1 MPGADG
7 ALSLSARK
15 SKIFMVSQCV
25 NPACRAAFL
34 YLRHG
39 KLFVLRAGPASPAEV
54 FWLCDACTA
63 SFTIEVAPDGGIH
76 LTPLSKSTS
85 RKKPSSPAV
94 A

>member
-1 MPGADG
+1 
-7 ALSLSARK
+7 
-15 SKIFMVSQCV
+15 MVSQCV

-39 KLFVLRAGPASPAEV
+39 KLFVLRAGTASPAEV

-63 SFTIEVAPDGGIH
+63 SFTIDLAPDGGIR
-76 LTPLSKSTS
+76 LTPLPKSTS
-85 RKKPSSPAV
+85 RETPSSKAV